1 MLLIVLINQV
11 LSFILTLTGVSKNI
25 KAKLYALHWALP
37 GLYFGFHFFKSF
49 PFLCFF
55 CLFKNLDMEDI
66 WKITFQTEQL
76 DFNLQ
81 KTGRETEKTIVM
93 LLAKSW
99 ISYNG
104 IKSNFPNMLEWKKT
118 VIQILCFSENKLV
131 RNKSCNIR

>member
-1 MLLIVLINQV
+1 
-11 LSFILTLTGVSKNI
+11 
-25 KAKLYALHWALP
+25 
-37 GLYFGFHFFKSF
+37 
-49 PFLCFF
+49 
-55 CLFKNLDMEDI
+55 MEDI
-66 WKITFQTEQL
+66 WKTTFQTEQL